1 MVSLE
6 ANPVRHPIVDFQSR
20 RTSMNVRACGLPGEG
35 LLDDVLTEVRG
46 EEKAIEPVR
55 SDGQEK
61 ANLCAT

>member
-1 MVSLE
+1 
-6 ANPVRHPIVDFQSR
+6 
-20 RTSMNVRACGLPGEG
+20 MNVRACGLPGEG